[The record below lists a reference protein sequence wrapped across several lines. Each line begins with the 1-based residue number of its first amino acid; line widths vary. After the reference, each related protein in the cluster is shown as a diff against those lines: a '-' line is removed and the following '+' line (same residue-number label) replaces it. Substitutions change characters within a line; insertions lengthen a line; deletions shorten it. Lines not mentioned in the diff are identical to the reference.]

1 MVKRLVC
8 TVLAV
13 LLLIGAASC
22 SQTESPAESAASS
35 KSLKES
41 LLPATPSA
49 VSSPESNI
57 SQKLPPSSQE
67 ESSDSAESGGSSES
81 SGQAEQGQ
89 VVTITF
95 PEGESLTEIF
105 AALEENGVSTFDE
118 LMSMAENYDYSYYP
132 LVAAAPSSGRCFR
145 LEGYLFPDTY
155 DFYVGEKPQDA
166 IGRFLRNSEA
176 RITDS
181 YRQRAAEM
189 GYSMDQIL
197 TIASLIQREGSNP
210 DEVANIAAVIYN
222 RLNAGMQLEMDA
234 TITYIESDVIPYF
247 SGDIDPFR
255 ALYNT
260 YKCPALPA
268 GPICNPGL
276 STIEAALYPS
286 DVPYLYFCHDASD
299 NYYYASTYEEHQ
311 QNLQKAGIG

>member
-95 PEGESLTEIF
+95 PEGESLTEILPRWRKT
-105 AALEENGVSTFDE
+105 ASA
-118 LMSMAENYDYSYYP
+118 P
-132 LVAAAPSSGRCFR
+132 LTS
-145 LEGYLFPDTY
+145 
-155 DFYVGEKPQDA
+155 
-166 IGRFLRNSEA
+166 
-176 RITDS
+176 
-181 YRQRAAEM
+181 
-189 GYSMDQIL
+189 
-197 TIASLIQREGSNP
+197 
-210 DEVANIAAVIYN
+210 
-222 RLNAGMQLEMDA
+222 
-234 TITYIESDVIPYF
+234 
-247 SGDIDPFR
+247 
-255 ALYNT
+255 
-260 YKCPALPA
+260 
-268 GPICNPGL
+268 
-276 STIEAALYPS
+276 
-286 DVPYLYFCHDASD
+286 
-299 NYYYASTYEEHQ
+299 
-311 QNLQKAGIG
+311 

>member
-41 LLPATPSA
+41 LLPAAPSA

-118 LMSMAENYDYSYYP
+118 LLSP
-132 LVAAAPSSGRCFR
+132 GR
-145 LEGYLFPDTY
+145 
-155 DFYVGEKPQDA
+155 
-166 IGRFLRNSEA
+166 GRP
-176 RITDS
+176 
-181 YRQRAAEM
+181 
-189 GYSMDQIL
+189 
-197 TIASLIQREGSNP
+197 IQRT
-210 DEVANIAAVIYN
+210 
-222 RLNAGMQLEMDA
+222 L
-234 TITYIESDVIPYF
+234 
-247 SGDIDPFR
+247 
-255 ALYNT
+255 
-260 YKCPALPA
+260 LP
-268 GPICNPGL
+268 
-276 STIEAALYPS
+276 S
-286 DVPYLYFCHDASD
+286 
-299 NYYYASTYEEHQ
+299 
-311 QNLQKAGIG
+311 

>member
-1 MVKRLVC
+1 MKKQIISI
-8 TVLAV
+8 VLAA
-13 LLLIGAASC
+13 LLLAGAASC
-22 SQTESPAESAASS
+22 SQPNSAAESSAPSQ
-35 KSLKES
+35 SLKDS
-41 LLPATPSA
+41 LLPATPS
-49 VSSPESNI
+49 VGSSSSRVPDNI
-57 SQKLPPSSQE
+57 PSSSQAD
-67 ESSDSAESGGSSES
+67 SSTASGA
-81 SGQAEQGQ
+81 SGQAETNQ

-105 AALEENGVSTFDE
+105 TALEENGVSTFAALTD
-118 LMSMAENYDYSYYP
+118 MAENYDYSYYP
-132 LVAAAPSSGRCFR
+132 LIAAAPSSGRCYR

-166 IGRFLRNSEA
+166 IGRFLRNTEA

-189 GYSMDQIL
+189 GYTMDQVL
-197 TIASLIQREGSNP
+197 TVASLIQREGSNP
-210 DEVANIAAVIYN
+210 NEVANIAAVIYN
-222 RLNAGMQLEMDA
+222 RLDAGMKLEMDA
-234 TITYIESDVIPYF
+234 TITYIEDDVIPYF
-247 SGDIDPFR
+247 TGDIDPFR

-276 STIEAALYPS
+276 TTIEAALYPS
-286 DVPYLYFCHDASD
+286 DAPYLYFCHDSSG
-299 NYYYASTYEEHQ
+299 NYYYASTYEEHE

>member
-8 TVLAV
+8 MILAI
-13 LLLIGAASC
+13 LLLLGAASC
-22 SQTESPAESAASS
+22 SHAESSPEPAASS
-35 KSLKES
+35 RSLKES
-41 LLPATPSA
+41 LLPTTPS
-49 VSSPESNI
+49 VISSPESRVPR
-57 SQKLPPSSQE
+57 KLPSSSQE
-67 ESSDSAESGGSSES
+67 EASGSIESGGTPES
-81 SGQAEQGQ
+81 SGQAEQNQ

-105 AALEENGVSTFDE
+105 TTLEENGVSSFDE

-132 LVAAAPSSGRCFR
+132 LVAAAPASGHCFR

-181 YRQRAAEM
+181 YRQRAVEM
-189 GYSMDQIL
+189 GYTMDQIL
-197 TIASLIQREGSNP
+197 TVASLIQREGSHP
-210 DEVANIAAVIYN
+210 DEVSNIAAVIYN

-255 ALYNT
+255 SLYNT
-260 YKCPALPA
+260 YKCPALPT

-286 DVPYLYFCHDASD
+286 DVPYLYFCHDANG
-299 NYYYASTYEEHQ
+299 NYYYAATYEEHQ

>member
-1 MVKRLVC
+1 MS
-8 TVLAV
+8 
-13 LLLIGAASC
+13 G
-22 SQTESPAESAASS
+22 
-35 KSLKES
+35 KSLRT
-41 LLPATPSA
+41 LSA
-49 VSSPESNI
+49 V
-57 SQKLPPSSQE
+57 
-67 ESSDSAESGGSSES
+67 
-81 SGQAEQGQ
+81 
-89 VVTITF
+89 
-95 PEGESLTEIF
+95 
-105 AALEENGVSTFDE
+105 
-118 LMSMAENYDYSYYP
+118 
-132 LVAAAPSSGRCFR
+132 
-145 LEGYLFPDTY
+145 
-155 DFYVGEKPQDA
+155 
-166 IGRFLRNSEA
+166 FLRNSEA

-286 DVPYLYFCHDASD
+286 DVPYLYFCHDASG

>member
-41 LLPATPSA
+41 LLPAAPSA

-268 GPICNPGL
+268 GRTLVSPSHAPKKGDGVIDGHTQTAPAL
-276 STIEAALYPS
+276 SSAPRRFPA
-286 DVPYLYFCHDASD
+286 
-299 NYYYASTYEEHQ
+299 
-311 QNLQKAGIG
+311 

>member
-189 GYSMDQIL
+189 G
-197 TIASLIQREGSNP
+197 
-210 DEVANIAAVIYN
+210 
-222 RLNAGMQLEMDA
+222 
-234 TITYIESDVIPYF
+234 
-247 SGDIDPFR
+247 
-255 ALYNT
+255 
-260 YKCPALPA
+260 
-268 GPICNPGL
+268 
-276 STIEAALYPS
+276 
-286 DVPYLYFCHDASD
+286 
-299 NYYYASTYEEHQ
+299 
-311 QNLQKAGIG
+311 

>member
-1 MVKRLVC
+1 
-8 TVLAV
+8 
-13 LLLIGAASC
+13 
-22 SQTESPAESAASS
+22 
-35 KSLKES
+35 
-41 LLPATPSA
+41 
-49 VSSPESNI
+49 
-57 SQKLPPSSQE
+57 
-67 ESSDSAESGGSSES
+67 
-81 SGQAEQGQ
+81 
-89 VVTITF
+89 
-95 PEGESLTEIF
+95 
-105 AALEENGVSTFDE
+105 
-118 LMSMAENYDYSYYP
+118 
-132 LVAAAPSSGRCFR
+132 
-145 LEGYLFPDTY
+145 
-155 DFYVGEKPQDA
+155 
-166 IGRFLRNSEA
+166 
-176 RITDS
+176 
-181 YRQRAAEM
+181 M

-286 DVPYLYFCHDASD
+286 DVPYLYFCLDARS
-299 NYYYASTYEEHQ
+299 NYYYAST
-311 QNLQKAGIG
+311 

>member
-1 MVKRLVC
+1 MGLSLNYFLFVISTFFLFFLLAFLLLGGFHYGKRLVC

-22 SQTESPAESAASS
+22 AQSESPAESAASS

-41 LLPATPSA
+41 LLPAAPSA

-67 ESSDSAESGGSSES
+67 ESSNSAESGGSSES

-155 DFYVGEKPQDA
+155 DFYYVGEKPQDA
-166 IGRFLRNSEA
+166 IGHFLRNSEA

-181 YRQRAAEM
+181 YRQRARRKWAIPWIRF
-189 GYSMDQIL
+189 SP
-197 TIASLIQREGSNP
+197 SLP
-210 DEVANIAAVIYN
+210 
-222 RLNAGMQLEMDA
+222 
-234 TITYIESDVIPYF
+234 
-247 SGDIDPFR
+247 
-255 ALYNT
+255 
-260 YKCPALPA
+260 
-268 GPICNPGL
+268 
-276 STIEAALYPS
+276 
-286 DVPYLYFCHDASD
+286 
-299 NYYYASTYEEHQ
+299 
-311 QNLQKAGIG
+311 

>member
-1 MVKRLVC
+1 MVKRLFCVIS
-8 TVLAV
+8 AI
-13 LLLIGAASC
+13 LLLGAASC
-22 SQTESPAESAASS
+22 SPAESPPESAASS
-35 KSLKES
+35 KSLKEA
-41 LLPATPSA
+41 LLPTTPSV
-49 VSSPESNI
+49 VSSPESEI
-57 SQKLPPSSQE
+57 PQSLPSSSQE
-67 ESSDSAESGGSSES
+67 EASGSIESGGTPES
-81 SGQAEQGQ
+81 SGQAEQNQ

-105 AALEENGVSTFDE
+105 TTLEENGVSSFDE

-132 LVAAAPSSGRCFR
+132 LVAAAPASGRCFR

-176 RITDS
+176 RITDD

-189 GYSMDQIL
+189 GYTMDQIL
-197 TIASLIQREGSNP
+197 TVASLIQREGSHP
-210 DEVANIAAVIYN
+210 DEVSNIAAVIYN

-255 ALYNT
+255 SLYNT

-286 DVPYLYFCHDASD
+286 DVPYLYFCHDANG
-299 NYYYASTYEEHQ
+299 NYYYAATYEEHQ